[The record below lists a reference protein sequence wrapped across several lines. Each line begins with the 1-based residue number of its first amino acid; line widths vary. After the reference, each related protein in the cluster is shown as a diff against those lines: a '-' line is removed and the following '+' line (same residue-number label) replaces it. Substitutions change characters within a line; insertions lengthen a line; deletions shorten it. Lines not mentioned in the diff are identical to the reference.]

1 MLAERKKAKL
11 LPSPPPSAA
20 PAGPNDPSSAMD
32 SGTGDAAGGGG
43 GADDAEVGSRLLALL
58 LGAAGAPAAAASGA
72 SPHPRRVERLA
83 GALRDAA
90 QAERLGA
97 AVRPILRGEFGILS
111 SSSEEEGEGEG
122 EGEGG
127 EPGGGGLEQEGEECA
142 PAPILARGRA
152 ASRGM
157 HELGHQFALD
167 ALRVATADD
176 LRVVPNATMRALTGS
191 VSDGAESAQLFSGSD
206 ESGKS
211 RDHLRRSMADW
222 LHERLYNPSACVKH
236 KVLTTLA
243 LLVERGPETFLP
255 KVRQSPELL
264 AEVERLTA
272 FAAPDDPV

>member
-1 MLAERKKAKL
+1 
-11 LPSPPPSAA
+11 
-20 PAGPNDPSSAMD
+20 MD
-32 SGTGDAAGGGG
+32 GGTCGTG
-43 GADDAEVGSRLLALL
+43 GADAEVGSRLLALL
-58 LGAAGAPAAAASGA
+58 LGDAGAPAAAASGA

-111 SSSEEEGEGEG
+111 SSSEEEGEG

-191 VSDGAESAQLFSGSD
+191 VSDGAESAELFSGSD
-206 ESGKS
+206 ERGHS

-255 KVRQSPELL
+255 KVRQAPELL